1 MKIWQSNFLVKY
13 SFRAHKD
20 NINSLA
26 IAPTGIHVA
35 TGGRENVLKIWELSD
50 LKEEYRALN
59 TGAPINK
66 VCFNPNKQWI
76 AAACENGVQVFDL
89 MNNSDDAIAKL
100 IVEKPKKKKE
110 SKLRAD
116 SYPCTSLAWSADGR
130 KLFAGFTDNIIRVY
144 DVNIEDKN

>member
-1 MKIWQSNFLVKY
+1 M
-13 SFRAHKD
+13 
-20 NINSLA
+20 
-26 IAPTGIHVA
+26 G
-35 TGGRENVLKIWELSD
+35 VLKIWELSD

-116 SYPCTSLAWSADGR
+116 SYQSLFSFYFSLSVMIHAPTLCIFIMHKQLDELSQKRSTKRREGVR
-130 KLFAGFTDNIIRVY
+130 KK
-144 DVNIEDKN
+144 KNARSCFSSRN